1 MNSAA
6 RVGLALWLTASAVQA
21 AEPYNGS
28 QPMMC
33 RPTAGH
39 DCLPTENACKKIVPE
54 AGKDLTMRIDIHAN
68 SIKTPFRND
77 PLPIQAISFNTA
89 SMILQ
94 GTSLEY
100 VWSATVHRTTGKMTI
115 AIADREGA
123 YIIFGQCAIEQG
135 KGS

>member
-1 MNSAA
+1 MFEWQGLHHRVAVRETNVGFTAVGDRMNSAA

-77 PLPIQAISFNTA
+77 PL
-89 SMILQ
+89 
-94 GTSLEY
+94 
-100 VWSATVHRTTGKMTI
+100 
-115 AIADREGA
+115 
-123 YIIFGQCAIEQG
+123 
-135 KGS
+135 